1 MTVIWIVVE
10 TFGSDATHGVMEV
23 ALEAA
28 GATGTI
34 GLVAPVATE
43 VFVRYQLIYVCFFCN
58 LTFYYNTF

>member
-43 VFVRYQLIYVCFFCN
+43 VFVRNQLINVFF
-58 LTFYYNTF
+58 L